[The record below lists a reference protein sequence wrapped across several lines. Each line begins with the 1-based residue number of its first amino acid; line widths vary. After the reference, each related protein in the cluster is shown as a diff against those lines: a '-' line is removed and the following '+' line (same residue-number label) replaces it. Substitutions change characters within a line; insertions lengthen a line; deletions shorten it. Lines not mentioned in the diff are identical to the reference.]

1 MPKLNPCLLAAFGSL
16 LLATLAHAQDTN
28 APRTRLE
35 AFEDQ
40 ADILIVRGAA
50 LLGEVH
56 AGAGLVSVVA
66 KESKVVPSGRKEYG
80 VAIGVAKAATAPE
93 DSTVIDYDELDSLIS
108 ALDYV
113 SAVNYSVTSLPSF
126 DAGFTSRGGL
136 RVFAYTSLRRPG
148 TIQAAVQG
156 GHMANARLVLTP
168 AQLAQFTT
176 LVRQAK
182 AQLDTLRA
190 AR

>member
-1 MPKLNPCLLAAFGSL
+1 MPKLNPCLLAALGSL
-16 LLATLAHAQDTN
+16 LLATLAQAQDTN

-35 AFEDQ
+35 AFEGQ
-40 ADILIVRGAA
+40 TDILIVRGAA
-50 LLGEVH
+50 LVGEVH

-66 KESKVVPSGRKEYG
+66 KESKIVSSGLKEYG
-80 VAIGVAKAATAPE
+80 VAIGVTKAANAPE

-113 SAVNYSVTSLPSF
+113 SVVNYSITSLPSF

-156 GHMANARLVLTP
+156 GHMANIRLLLAP

-190 AR
+190 TR

>member
-1 MPKLNPCLLAAFGSL
+1 MPQFNSCLLAAISSL
-16 LLATLAHAQDTN
+16 LLAALALAQDTN

-35 AFEDQ
+35 AFEAQ
-40 ADILIVRGAA
+40 TDILIVRGAA
-50 LLGEVH
+50 LVGEVH

-66 KESKVVPSGRKEYG
+66 KDSKVVASGLKEYG
-80 VAIGVAKAATAPE
+80 VAIGVAKVATAPE
-93 DSTVIDYDELDSLIS
+93 DSTVVDYDELDSLIS

-113 SAVNYSVTSLPSF
+113 NAVNYSITPLPSF

-148 TIQAAVQG
+148 TVQAAVQG
-156 GHMANARLVLTP
+156 GHMANARLLLAP

-182 AQLDTLRA
+182 TQLDTLRA